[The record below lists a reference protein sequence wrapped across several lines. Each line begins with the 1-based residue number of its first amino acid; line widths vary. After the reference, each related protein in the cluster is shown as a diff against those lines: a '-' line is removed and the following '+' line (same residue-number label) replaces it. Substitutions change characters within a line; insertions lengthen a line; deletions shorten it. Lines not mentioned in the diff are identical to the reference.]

1 MKREKV
7 AVFGLGYVG
16 LPMACVLAE
25 SGLDVV
31 GVDIDHERVS
41 TINSGRSTIE
51 GNEPGLPE
59 LVHRMVGEGRLKAV
73 TDPVMARGARACF
86 VCVDTPIDDE
96 HQPVLSQIRSAV
108 TSVGKV
114 LEKDALVSIESTL
127 PPGTMVGVVLPI
139 LEGVSGL
146 VAGKDFS
153 LVHCPERVM
162 PGKLLNNMRKVER
175 VLGCL
180 DGDSLR
186 KGAYYYSKVVQA
198 EIHPTTLL
206 AAEIVK
212 TTENAYRDVQIAFA
226 NEVGLLCEQL
236 GADAFEVRRLVN
248 TCPFRDMHIPGA
260 GVGGHC
266 LPKDSWLLLS
276 ASPAY
281 RSRVI
286 APARSLNEEM
296 PIHTAQLARGL
307 LDENVK
313 VRDPKISVLGL
324 AFLRDS
330 DDTRNSPAI
339 RIIDELVELYANVV
353 VHDPF
358 VKKAYKVPLTRDLDE
373 ALCGS
378 DCAVFVTDHS
388 VYRDL
393 TLVRIKEM
401 MRTPVLVD
409 GRNLFNQQ
417 ECVQLGIVYKGVG
430 KG

>member
-1 MKREKV
+1 MAGER
-7 AVFGLGYVG
+7 AVVVGLGYVG
-16 LPMACVLAE
+16 LPLACLIAE
-25 SGLDVV
+25 SGMMVTGIDV
-31 GVDIDHERVS
+31 D
-41 TINSGRSTIE
+41 TIKVRSINQGICPIIGE
-51 GNEPGLPE
+51 EPGLAE
-59 LVHRMVGEGRLKAV
+59 LLRKVTMSGNLIAKNDVKSCEDAEAV
-73 TDPVMARGARACF
+73 F
-86 VCVDTPIDDE
+86 VCVDTPIDARKEPD
-96 HQPVLSQIRSAV
+96 LSILK
-108 TSVGKV
+108 KV
-114 LEKDALVSIESTL
+114 VKDIAPYIKKGALVSIESTL
-127 PPGTMVGVVLPI
+127 PPRTMNDLVIPL
-139 LEGVSGL
+139 LENGSGL
-146 VAGKDFS
+146 KVGRDMS

-162 PGKLLNNMRKVER
+162 PGKLLSNMRNVER
-175 VLGCL
+175 VLGGV
-180 DGDSLR
+180 DDISIR
-186 KGAYYYSKVVQA
+186 KGAYFYSMIVHAQ
-198 EIHPTTLL
+198 IHPTDLL
-206 AAEIVK
+206 SAEISK
-212 TTENAYRDVQIAFA
+212 TAENAYRDVQIAFA

-296 PIHTAQLARGL
+296 PLHTAQLARGL

-313 VRDPKISVLGL
+313 LRDPKISVLGL

-358 VKKAYKVPLTRDLDE
+358 VKKPYKVPLTKDLDG

-393 TLVRIKEM
+393 TPVRIKEM

-409 GRNLFNQQ
+409 GRNLFNQR
-417 ECVQLGIVYKGVG
+417 ECVQLGIIYKGVG